1 MRKALILVVDDNAKY
16 REWLAWIL
24 ERYGFE
30 TISGKSGW
38 EAVELAIKC
47 RPALVLMDLN
57 MPGMN
62 GYEAARA
69 IHAEPRTRGIPVVAV
84 SADCGDCGVERWAF
98 KAGFI
103 ACLAKPWKPEA
114 LLKIVTMVLGRH
126 VERPRA
132 SKRSDRKSV
141 V

>member
-30 TISGKSGW
+30 TISAKSGR

-57 MPGMN
+57 MPGMD
-62 GYEAARA
+62 GYEATRA
-69 IHAEPRTRGIPVVAV
+69 IHADRHSRGIPVVGV
-84 SADCGDCGVERWAF
+84 SADCAKYGFDRWVF
-98 KAGFI
+98 TAGFI
-103 ACLAKPWKPEA
+103 AFLAKPWNPEA
-114 LLKIVTMVLGRH
+114 LLEVVTNVLMMKARMQL
-126 VERPRA
+126 
-132 SKRSDRKSV
+132 KRS
-141 V
+141 

>member
-30 TISGKSGW
+30 TISAKSGRQ
-38 EAVELAIKC
+38 AVELAIKC
-47 RPALVLMDLN
+47 PPALVLMDLN

-62 GYEAARA
+62 GYEAAQA
-69 IHAEPRTRGIPVVAV
+69 IHADRHTREIPIVAV
-84 SADCGDCGVERWAF
+84 SANCADFDRRAS

-103 ACLAKPWKPEA
+103 AVLEKPWRPET
-114 LLKIVTMVLGRH
+114 LLEIVTNVLMGMMKA
-126 VERPRA
+126 RA
-132 SKRSDRKSV
+132 A
-141 V
+141 

>member
-1 MRKALILVVDDNAKY
+1 MKKALILVVDDNADY
-16 REWLAWIL
+16 RELLAWIL
-24 ERYGFE
+24 DRYGFE
-30 TISGKSGW
+30 TISAKSGR

-69 IHAEPRTRGIPVVAV
+69 IRADRHTVGIPIVAV
-84 SADCGDCGVERWAF
+84 SADCADFERRAF

-103 ACLAKPWKPEA
+103 AVLEKPWKPEA
-114 LLKIVTMVLGRH
+114 LLEIITNVLIGRA
-126 VERPRA
+126 ERTRA
-132 SKRSDRKSV
+132 A
-141 V
+141 